1 MMSGIKNFFDML
13 ISRVGSA
20 EGELANLNMSVK
32 IIQTETQSEKQKR
45 EFKSCETI

>member
-1 MMSGIKNFFDML
+1 MLGIKNFFDML
-13 ISRVGSA
+13 ISRVDSA

-45 EFKSCETI
+45 AFKSCETI